1 MNFLQECGAAGK
13 TKQEQTSKQKTQTLS
28 FGSWDSSVAY
38 SGTVWR
44 DYLQELK
51 DGEKIVTES
60 LKNDNPYIIVVTKK
74 MVRFLLLI
82 PWMIEKH
89 VHKDI

>member
-1 MNFLQECGAAGK
+1 M
-13 TKQEQTSKQKTQTLS
+13 
-28 FGSWDSSVAY
+28 
-38 SGTVWR
+38 
-44 DYLQELK
+44 QELK

-60 LKNDNPYIIVVTKK
+60 LKNDNPYIIAVTKK